1 MNAIPI
7 KKGERPMVYEI
18 LARERVEETL
28 REAEKA
34 RLIEMVKTSLEDWT
48 KRFLTVFFCRLGRIP
63 AC

>member
-1 MNAIPI
+1 
-7 KKGERPMVYEI
+7 MVYEI
-18 LARERVEETL
+18 LARERVDEAL

-48 KRFLTVFFCRLGRIP
+48 KRFLTVFFYRVGLIP